1 MAPPN
6 RVGDRRFRTFSRPRP
21 FRPPFSVTEPHD
33 LTDIGSS
40 VFGFPRFPIRRS
52 TLQVR
57 QQVHRPPTAAASAV
71 KSRFPDVSPTHPTA
85 QLDPGWGPRR
95 TRCGGQTSAERSG
108 AEPWRKSARSRRRL
122 SPLLWT
128 SAPSLRP
135 HLDIANAVRRPVAN
149 STVFSRLKGDGAAWE
164 GARVGEM
171 SGTARGGWVRW
182 DVFLGSNWKMA
193 ARVCMN
199 PSCGTRAPTEWK
211 KGWGLRSGGLA
222 CLCDKCGSAFEQL
235 VFCDTFHLDES
246 GWREC
251 SSCGKR
257 LHCGCIASKTSIE
270 LLDSGGVECLS
281 CARNSDY
288 SSIPGYA
295 CQDSALESNSR
306 VLKLP
311 HKSPKDDKPSGATSD
326 NVGEQQSSSADTKLD
341 DTVAEVNNSQG
352 TIKREHIV
360 LPLGDIGT
368 TNFPG
373 AKPLSGGSS
382 QAVKRNDAKESE
394 ALANTCLNITLGTSN
409 PNLPLPISNI
419 AVEGKEMNKLM
430 APLQQGQRSRHLL
443 PKPPK
448 GGPNSGL
455 EISKDVVSQIRVAR
469 PPGEGRG
476 RNQLL
481 PRYWPRITDQEL
493 QQISG
498 DSNSTIVP
506 LFEKVLSASDAGRI
520 GRLVLPKAC
529 AEAYFPPIS
538 QPEGLPLKIQDA
550 KGKDWVFQFRFW
562 PNNNSRMYV
571 LEGVTPCIQSMQLQ
585 AGDTVTFSRLEP
597 EGKLVMGF
605 RKASNSLA
613 MQDTQIPAVASN
625 GVQSKESFMS
635 GVIEN
640 LPIISG
646 YSGLL
651 QSLKG
656 SADPHLNALSEHLN
670 SAEGDINWLRPEKHG
685 GRPIEGF
692 PFQPSMP
699 VIERRRSRNIG
710 SKSKR
715 LVIDTEDAL
724 ELKLT
729 WEEAQELLR
738 PPPSVKPSVV
748 MIDDHEFEEYEEPP
762 VFGKRTIFTARAS
775 GAQDQ
780 WAQCDSCYKWR
791 RLPLDVLI
799 QSKWI
804 CADNVWDSTRSSCS
818 APDEISPKELENL
831 VRMNV
836 EFKRRKT
843 VGTQKLALDQ
853 EPHSGLD
860 ALASAAVLGDDGNS
874 TPPLTGPTTKH
885 PRHRPGCMCIVCI
898 QPPSGKGPK
907 HKPTCTCNVCMT
919 VKRRFKTLMM
929 RKKKRQMEK
938 EAENANKR
946 QVWVKDEGDE
956 DSFLRRDDSESVQSR
971 ILLEKAELGK
981 VGIDLNCQPD
991 RDEDASSGRVSMVSL
1006 LQVATRPLETYLK
1019 QNGLTSLISETP
1031 VSSSSLVLPQ
1041 VTVES
1046 EGRDPDDDCFPAAVK
1061 EREGVGDATIEQT
1074 PSDPV

>member
-1 MAPPN
+1 
-6 RVGDRRFRTFSRPRP
+6 
-21 FRPPFSVTEPHD
+21 
-33 LTDIGSS
+33 
-40 VFGFPRFPIRRS
+40 
-52 TLQVR
+52 
-57 QQVHRPPTAAASAV
+57 
-71 KSRFPDVSPTHPTA
+71 
-85 QLDPGWGPRR
+85 
-95 TRCGGQTSAERSG
+95 
-108 AEPWRKSARSRRRL
+108 
-122 SPLLWT
+122 
-128 SAPSLRP
+128 
-135 HLDIANAVRRPVAN
+135 
-149 STVFSRLKGDGAAWE
+149 
-164 GARVGEM
+164 M
-171 SGTARGGWVRW
+171 S
-182 DVFLGSNWKMA
+182 

-199 PSCGTRAPTEWK
+199 PSCGARAATEWR
-211 KGWGLRSGGLA
+211 KGWGLRSGGFA

-235 VFCDTFHLDES
+235 VFCDTFHLNES

-257 LHCGCIASKTSIE
+257 LHCGCIVSKISIE
-270 LLDSGGVECLS
+270 LLDNGEVECVS
-281 CARNSDY
+281 CARNSEH

-295 CQDSALESNSR
+295 CQDSAVDSSSK
-306 VLKLP
+306 VLKLH
-311 HKSPKDDKPSGATSD
+311 HKSPKDDKPSGVTTSG
-326 NVGEQQSSSADTKLD
+326 NVCEQQSSSADTKID
-341 DTVAEVNNSQG
+341 DNTAAEVNNSHG
-352 TIKREHIV
+352 TIKREHIA
-360 LPLGDIGT
+360 LPLGDVGT
-368 TNFPG
+368 TNFPIVNQ
-373 AKPLSGGSS
+373 LSAGPS
-382 QAVKRNDAKESE
+382 QAVKRDDAKESE
-394 ALANTCLNITLGTSN
+394 ALANSCLNITLGVSN
-409 PNLPLPISNI
+409 PNPALPISNL
-419 AVEGKEMNKLM
+419 VTEGREMSKLM
-430 APLQQGQRSRHLL
+430 STFQQGQRSRHLL
-443 PKPPK
+443 PKLPK
-448 GGPNSGL
+448 GGPNAAL
-455 EISKDVVSQIRVAR
+455 ETSKDVVSQIRVAR

-613 MQDTQIPAVASN
+613 MQDTQVPTAFSN
-625 GVQSKESFMS
+625 GAQSKESFIS
-635 GVIEN
+635 GVLEN
-640 LPIISG
+640 LPTISG

-656 SADPHLNALSEHLN
+656 TADPHLNALSEHLN
-670 SAEGDINWLRPEKHG
+670 SAEGDISWLKPEQHG
-685 GRPIEGF
+685 GKPVEGF

-699 VIERRRSRNIG
+699 IIERSRSRNIG

-715 LVIDTEDAL
+715 LVIDTMDAL

-748 MIDDHEFEEYEEPP
+748 VIDDHEFEEYEEPP

-775 GAQDQ
+775 EGQDQ
-780 WAQCDSCYKWR
+780 WVQCDNCFKWR
-791 RLPLDVLI
+791 KLPLDVLI

-804 CADNVWDSTRSSCS
+804 CTDNMWDSKRNTCS
-818 APDEISPKELENL
+818 APDEISPKDLENL
-831 VRMNV
+831 VRMNMD
-836 EFKRRKT
+836 FKRRK
-843 VGTQKLALDQ
+843 VAGSQRPA
-853 EPHSGLD
+853 EPHAGLD
-860 ALASAAVLGDDGNS
+860 ALASAAVLGDDGNP
-874 TPPLTGPTTKH
+874 TPLAGPTTKH

-929 RKKKRQMEK
+929 RKKKRQME
-938 EAENANKR
+938 EAETANKK
-946 QVWVKDEGDE
+946 QVWIKEEGDE
-956 DSFLRRDDSESVQSR
+956 DSTLRRDDSESVQSR
-971 ILLEKAELGK
+971 ILLERAELGK

-991 RDEDASSGRVSMVSL
+991 REEDANSGSNRVSMVNL
-1006 LQVATRPLETYLK
+1006 LQVATRPLE
-1019 QNGLTSLISETP
+1019 
-1031 VSSSSLVLPQ
+1031 

-1046 EGRDPDDDCFPAAVK
+1046 EGRDLDEGCFPCALK
-1061 EREGVGDATIEQT
+1061 EREGVGDAATEQT
-1074 PSDPV
+1074 RSDPV